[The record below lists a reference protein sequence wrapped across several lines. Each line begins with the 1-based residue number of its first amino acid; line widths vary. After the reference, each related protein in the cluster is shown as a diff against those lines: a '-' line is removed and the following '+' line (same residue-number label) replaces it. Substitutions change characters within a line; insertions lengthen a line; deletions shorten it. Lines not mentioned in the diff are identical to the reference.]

1 MIECKEDV
9 VVWFRQL
16 ESYKRIDAMCTLMTS
31 CLSFELRFLGTYLE
45 DLASRDY
52 EGLRSI
58 ELRVSNEP
66 ELIQN
71 LATCQQAVPTDQRV
85 RRMMAMYLALIRNVN
100 RKCCNEL
107 YKTLEMWG
115 RRDCM
120 DKYLSQDE
128 LFVQEL
134 LLIYIMAKN
143 HPVLGFEQR
152 LRCAEVFQMLYEQIV
167 IGGGEG
173 GGEGGEGGA
182 GTGPGEHESQQV
194 AEGNDFQSESSS
206 SPSPT
211 MPDYVQTQIHL
222 QQKQQ
227 FQSQQQQ
234 QVPMSYSQPQ
244 QQQQQLHGQQHP
256 HLIQA
261 QSQQPHAPHP
271 HHHHVH
277 QFLDSSSTQQQSSHL
292 YAAAAAGQPQQHTQ
306 LMQTSATSGVQF
318 QTQQQQQT
326 PGQVVVSAQQQQSHI
341 QVHPGHQLVAAYP
354 QVSGECLKCCK
365 IYDVPTPEYCAGQ
378 MQYFIN
384 SALCHS
390 SYKRRLYIYANEL
403 TSIRR

>member
-71 LATCQQAVPTDQRV
+71 LSTCQQAMPTDQRV

-107 YKTLEMWG
+107 YKTLELWG

-152 LRCAEVFQMLYEQIV
+152 LRCAEVFQMLYEAIV
-167 IGGGEG
+167 IGADGGGGGGGDGAEG
-173 GGEGGEGGA
+173 GSGS
-182 GTGPGEHESQQV
+182 GEHESQQ
-194 AEGNDFQSESSS
+194 AEGNDCQSESSS
-206 SPSPT
+206 STSPT
-211 MPDYVQTQIHL
+211 MPGYVQTQIHL

-227 FQSQQQQ
+227 QFQSQQ
-234 QVPMSYSQPQ
+234 VPMTYSQPQ
-244 QQQQQLHGQQHP
+244 QQLHGQHL
-256 HLIQA
+256 HLIQT
-261 QSQQPHAPHP
+261 QSQPQHTPHP
-271 HHHHVH
+271 HHPHHVH
-277 QFLDSSSTQQQSSHL
+277 QFLDSSSTQQQQSSHL
-292 YAAAAAGQPQQHTQ
+292 YVAGQAQQQQQHPQ
-306 LMQTSATSGVQF
+306 LMQAPTTSGVQF
-318 QTQQQQQT
+318 QTQQQT
-326 PGQVVVSAQQQQSHI
+326 PGQVVVSAQQQSHI
-341 QVHPGHQLVAAYP
+341 QIHPGHQLLAAYP
-354 QVSGECLKCCK
+354 QVSLSGMPL
-365 IYDVPTPEYCAGQ
+365 
-378 MQYFIN
+378 
-384 SALCHS
+384 
-390 SYKRRLYIYANEL
+390 
-403 TSIRR
+403 